1 MTIAE
6 VHGKISSTGRNLHDQ
21 MEDLLTSDVFSACKY
36 LRPTTLLV
44 PFLKKARS
52 LNDESPLV
60 PNQIHCATYHF
71 WPRLARFE
79 PDVLIALERD
89 DRIWMVLIE
98 AKYLSGKSGGP
109 MDEEELSI
117 ASAPSDQL
125 AGEYYDLLTAEDR
138 VGLPPDRI
146 VSRALIYMTAHRSMP
161 TEDLQRSI
169 AEASHFISEDRSI
182 NIYWLSWFD
191 LMPILRETNAKEWE
205 LPILE
210 DLQRLLE
217 HKGFVR
223 FEGFHSLEKIQLL
236 ETLYSFDFPH
246 SSTYSFQLNPI
257 DSLVTIYRRHG
268 HSGTR
273 YFRSLVATD
282 PLNHFYKE
290 NLHG

>member
-146 VSRALIYMTAHRSMP
+146 VSRALIYLTAHRSMP

-169 AEASHFISEDRSI
+169 AEASGGRFLTAGTADE
-182 NIYWLSWFD
+182 
-191 LMPILRETNAKEWE
+191 LREA
-205 LPILE
+205 L
-210 DLQRLLE
+210 RLTAGTSYRVSRGGAPPGLRSCNT
-217 HKGFVR
+217 K
-223 FEGFHSLEKIQLL
+223 
-236 ETLYSFDFPH
+236 
-246 SSTYSFQLNPI
+246 STVI
-257 DSLVTIYRRHG
+257 AT
-268 HSGTR
+268 GTT
-273 YFRSLVATD
+273 A
-282 PLNHFYKE
+282 
-290 NLHG
+290 